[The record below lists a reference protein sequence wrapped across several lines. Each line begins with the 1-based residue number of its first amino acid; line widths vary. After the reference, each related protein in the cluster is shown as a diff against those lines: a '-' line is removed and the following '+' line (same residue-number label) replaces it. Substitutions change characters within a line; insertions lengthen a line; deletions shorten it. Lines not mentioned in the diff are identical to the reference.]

1 MVNSPLISSKVIN
14 HPMIEFFNHHSGLTP
29 EADMVKKDS
38 RYYTLSDMLT
48 EAEAQRIIMLLLD
61 NKKSRE
67 IVMKMRENNITG
79 TIAVVRRFKACN
91 WDRLDHI
98 PDISDDGQLNFEYVD
113 CGYKG
118 FNKRCPYSQPGDTK
132 PYCIV
137 KNLFNIPTYA
147 ENTTDRKHLA

>member
-1 MVNSPLISSKVIN
+1 
-14 HPMIEFFNHHSGLTP
+14 MIEFFNHHSGLTP

-48 EAEAQRIIMLLLD
+48 EEEAERILFLLLD

-67 IVMKMRENNITG
+67 IVRKMRENNITG
-79 TIAVVRRFKACN
+79 TIAIVCKFKACN
-91 WDRLDHI
+91 WDRLDTR
-98 PDISDDGQLNFEYVD
+98 PDISDDGTLNFEYVE

-118 FNKRCPYSQPGDTK
+118 FNKRCPHSMPGDTK

-137 KNLFNIPTYA
+137 KNLFNIPNYA
-147 ENTTDRKHLA
+147 ESTDRKRIA

>member
-1 MVNSPLISSKVIN
+1 
-14 HPMIEFFNHHSGLTP
+14 MIEFFNHHSQLTP

-48 EAEAQRIIMLLLD
+48 EEEAERILFLLMD

-67 IVMKMRENNITG
+67 VVKKMRENNITG
-79 TIAVVRRFKACN
+79 NIAIVRKFKSCN
-91 WDRLDHI
+91 WDRLDSR
-98 PDISDDGQLNFEYVD
+98 PDISDDGQLNFEYVE

-118 FNKRCPYSQPGDTK
+118 ANQRCPYSQVGDTK

-137 KNLFNIPTYA
+137 KNLFNIPNYA
-147 ENTTDRKHLA
+147 CSTNSKRIA